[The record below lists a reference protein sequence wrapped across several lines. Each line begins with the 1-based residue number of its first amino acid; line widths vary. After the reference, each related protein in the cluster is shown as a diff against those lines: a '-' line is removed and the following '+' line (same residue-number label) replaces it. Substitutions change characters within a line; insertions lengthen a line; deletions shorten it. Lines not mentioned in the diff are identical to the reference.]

1 MSVAIGYG
9 GNFWY
14 RHLATA
20 RRIPASNEKL
30 LLSMALFDRLGPATT
45 IPTFARATAAPDAG
59 GVVDGTMWIL
69 GRGDPEVDR
78 TTTAALARQIRAAGV
93 TKIRGRV
100 RGSTSYFGRDWWA
113 KGWKGFFTA
122 DEIPFPTALTYLGNV
137 APDGDHIRDPE
148 RRAAASLTSQLRKR
162 GIAVSGRPGMGDPRP
177 SLVPVAE
184 VDSPP
189 LKAIVR
195 RMDVDSLNFH
205 AEVLGKLLGAEARG
219 VPGTIAKG
227 AAALEGFETGQGVSS
242 FEHHDGSG
250 LSYANRVRAQG
261 IVRLL
266 WAAQDETWGTALRA
280 ALPRGGQGT
289 LRDRLHH
296 VRVRAKTGTLDGIS
310 ALSGW
315 VWLDDRD
322 DWGTFS
328 IVSRGMP
335 KTTAAKIEDAIVRTV
350 AAHAG

>member
-1 MSVAIGYG
+1 
-9 GNFWY
+9 
-14 RHLATA
+14 
-20 RRIPASNEKL
+20 
-30 LLSMALFDRLGPATT
+30 
-45 IPTFARATAAPDAG
+45 
-59 GVVDGTMWIL
+59 
-69 GRGDPEVDR
+69 
-78 TTTAALARQIRAAGV
+78 
-93 TKIRGRV
+93 
-100 RGSTSYFGRDWWA
+100 
-113 KGWKGFFTA
+113 
-122 DEIPFPTALTYLGNV
+122 
-137 APDGDHIRDPE
+137 
-148 RRAAASLTSQLRKR
+148 
-162 GIAVSGRPGMGDPRP
+162 MGDPRA
-177 SLVPVAE
+177 SLVPIGE

-205 AEVLGKLLGAEARG
+205 AEVLGKLLGAEVRG
-219 VPGTIAKG
+219 APGTIAKG
-227 AAALEGFETGQGVSS
+227 AAALEAFEAGQGVGS
-242 FEHHDGSG
+242 FEHHDSSG

-261 IVRLL
+261 IVQLL
-266 WAAQDETWGTALRA
+266 WAAEDETWGSALRS

-315 VWLDDRD
+315 VWLERRD

-328 IVSRGMP
+328 IVSRGMT